1 MKRKIYDK
9 LLEWKNTTNNKPL
22 MVLGARQVG
31 KTYIIKEFCKE
42 NFENFIEINLFKR
55 KDIVDMYKSMR
66 NSDDKYKILK
76 TLINFDLENENTVLF
91 IDEIQESE
99 ELISELKYFCEEHN
113 NLKIICAG
121 SLLGVKLKRSHF
133 SFPVGK
139 VWMINMYPMDFE
151 EFLISF
157 DENLLLEEIK
167 NHYKTNTP
175 MVDALHQKALD
186 YYRLYLVTGGMP
198 ESVKY
203 MVNINKDIIKY
214 DSNILNT
221 IIESYFND
229 MNKYVENNT
238 ESLRIREMYK
248 SIPSQLANKSNK
260 FQYSKI
266 ENNARKREYENVLNW
281 LISSNMILQAFC
293 LSKPGIPPKLYE
305 QEDIFKLYI
314 NDVGILNNLLEI
326 KYADI
331 LMDNLSENKGIISE
345 NYVATSLVTKGY
357 KLYYW
362 SSDYEAE
369 VDFVIYT
376 DDGLIPIEVK
386 YGDNTQSKSLN
397 TYIEKYNPKY
407 SIKISTKNFG
417 YNSEKKIKTVPLYAT
432 FLI

>member
-345 NYVATSLVTKGY
+345 NYVATCLVTKGY

>member
-417 YNSEKKIKTVPLYAT
+417 YNSEKKIKTVPLYAI